1 MSQAPLNPGSS
12 SPDDPPLAER
22 YKEICQNI
30 RETDETSFK
39 LLATVPIAAGIG
51 SGALA
56 VLEKSTL
63 LEQGYAG
70 FAVLGLS
77 VFGALITFG
86 LFQWELR
93 NVQKCK
99 WLISRAAKL
108 EQQMAA
114 GHTLTQ
120 QFDGMASPDELAASR
135 LQDIRLP
142 SLMKLPWGKTQA
154 EQLIYCAA
162 VGIWFV
168 PMGIGLYQ
176 MTQPTN
182 NPSVAPPTP
191 GQKAKDSNGQPT
203 GAHGDNVSGI
213 GSTTVRL
220 MATPS
225 SVLNHPTSGPAILPA
240 RKPHSWKN
248 RWAATFVSR
257 RTTTTNSRSR
267 LRPSRSAIAI
277 NLVPTRCRR

>member
-12 SPDDPPLAER
+12 APDHPPLAER
-22 YKEICQNI
+22 YKEICQSI
-30 RETDETSFK
+30 RETDETSFR
-39 LLATVPIAAGIG
+39 LLATVPLAAGIG

-56 VLEKSTL
+56 VLEKSRL

-108 EQQMAA
+108 EQQMAI

-120 QFDGMASPDELAASR
+120 QFDGMASPDELAATR
-135 LQDIRLP
+135 LDDIRLP
-142 SLMKLPWGKTQA
+142 LLLKKPWGKTQA
-154 EQLIYCAA
+154 ERLIYWAA

-176 MTQPTN
+176 LTQPPN
-182 NPSVAPPTP
+182 IPGVGPPTP
-191 GQKAKDSNGQPT
+191 GQKAKDSKVQPS
-203 GAHGDNVSGI
+203 GAHGDNDSAI
-213 GSTTVRL
+213 GSTTDL
-220 MATPS
+220 LIATPS
-225 SVLNHPTSGPAILPA
+225 SVPNQTTSGPAIRPA
-240 RKPHSWKN
+240 RKLHSQTN
-248 RWAATFVSR
+248 RWSATLDSR
-257 RTTTTNSRSR
+257 RLSTR
-267 LRPSRSAIAI
+267 LQD
-277 NLVPTRCRR
+277 